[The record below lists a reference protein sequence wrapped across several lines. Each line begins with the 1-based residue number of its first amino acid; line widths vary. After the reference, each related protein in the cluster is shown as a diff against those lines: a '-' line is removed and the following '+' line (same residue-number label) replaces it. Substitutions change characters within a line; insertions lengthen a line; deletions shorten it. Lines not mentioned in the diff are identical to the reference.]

1 MAVIKVD
8 TDKFDEL
15 VLKSDKKVLV
25 DFYADWCGP
34 CKMVAPI
41 VEELADEHPEHLI
54 VKVNVDEEPSLSMM
68 YGVMS
73 IPTLLVLKEGKIL
86 NRLVGARPKEF
97 LLELLE
103 G

>member
-8 TDKFDEL
+8 TDKFDEI

-41 VEELADEHPEHLI
+41 VEELAEENPDYLI

-86 NRLVGARPKEF
+86 NRLVGARPKEY
-97 LLELLE
+97 LKELLE